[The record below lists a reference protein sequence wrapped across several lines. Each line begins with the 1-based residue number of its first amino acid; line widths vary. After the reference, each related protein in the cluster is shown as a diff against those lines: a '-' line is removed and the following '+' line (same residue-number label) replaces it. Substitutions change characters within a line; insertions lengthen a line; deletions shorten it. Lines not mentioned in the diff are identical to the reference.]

1 MIIIIILGIVIMLK
15 VFFVFSILNGFYVY
29 MVIVRVEVILF
40 CFEEVKLFVS
50 YLCIFYVLKILV
62 IDSVLFFY
70 LL

>member
-62 IDSVLFFY
+62 IDSDLFFY
-70 LL
+70 LF